1 MGTVMNGN
9 IWAGACVNGKVVS
22 GLVKNGIVFY
32 RKPISVYKRRIVVG
46 DNLSE
51 KTIYQDFP
59 KNYYVNNTSEWE
71 QTAFPII
78 IDERLNFGIITNT
91 LSTNPKGY
99 VVAFETREQS
109 SSYLY
114 KYDGSKEEF
123 NNILNLGSSS
133 SSVVKSISDGV
144 TYRHLFIE
152 DENIRPL
159 KVGDVITEN
168 TKFYFTFPD
177 DFHVDIQSMTDENRD
192 KNFIELDDGS
202 DYVLAYVVDEYRVDF
217 FTNNFSAQDYGA
229 CYAYDRNTGIRINLS
244 SKLAKDI
251 TDPWGNP
258 FTGTVTMV
266 DKNNEAY
273 QHILVDATT
282 LGA

>member
-1 MGTVMNGN
+1 MGTVMNGKK
-9 IWAGACVNGKVVS
+9 WAGACVNGKTVS
-22 GLVKNGIVFY
+22 GLAKNGVVFY
-32 RKPISVYKRRIVVG
+32 RMPVSTYRRRIMVG
-46 DNLSE
+46 DNLSNR
-51 KTIYQDFP
+51 TIFQDFP
-59 KNYYVNNTSEWE
+59 DGFYKSGMSDGE
-71 QTAFPII
+71 QFNLI
-78 IDERLNFGIITNT
+78 E
-91 LSTNPKGY
+91 S
-99 VVAFETREQS
+99 
-109 SSYLY
+109 
-114 KYDGSKEEF
+114 
-123 NNILNLGSSS
+123 NNINIYEYYNGGSYNVYCGNRTNSNLLYRYDLVFGRTMT
-133 SSVVKSISDGV
+133 KKDV
-144 TYRHLFIE
+144 TTGNYSNAIVTEVNENEAYRHLYIE

-159 KVGDVITEN
+159 KVGDIITDN
-168 TKFYFTFPD
+168 TVFYFTFPD

-217 FTNNFSAQDYGA
+217 FTNNFSAQDYGV

>member
-9 IWAGACVNGKVVS
+9 VWAGACINGKVVS
-22 GLVKNGIVFY
+22 GLAKDGSVFY
-32 RKPISVYKRRIVVG
+32 RKPVSTHRRRIMVG
-46 DNLSE
+46 DNLSNR
-51 KTIYQDFP
+51 TIFQDFP
-59 KNYYVNNTSEWE
+59 DGFYKSGMSDGEQFNLIESNNINIFEYYVGDSVSGTYNVYCKDRTDSNLLYMYDLVFGRTM
-71 QTAFPII
+71 TKK
-78 IDERLNFGIITNT
+78 DVTTGTYLNAT
-91 LSTNPKGY
+91 
-99 VVAFETREQS
+99 
-109 SSYLY
+109 
-114 KYDGSKEEF
+114 
-123 NNILNLGSSS
+123 
-133 SSVVKSISDGV
+133 V
-144 TYRHLFIE
+144 TEVNENEAYRHLYIE

-159 KVGDVITEN
+159 KVGDIITDN
-168 TKFYFTFPD
+168 TVFYFTFPD

-202 DYVLAYVVDEYRVDF
+202 DYVLAYVVGEYRVDF
-217 FTNNFSAQDYGA
+217 FTNNFSAQDYGV

-273 QHILVDATT
+273 QHILVDTTT
-282 LGA
+282 LGT

>member
-1 MGTVMNGN
+1 MGTVMNGKK
-9 IWAGACVNGKVVS
+9 WAGACVNGKTVS
-22 GLVKNGIVFY
+22 GLVKNGVVFY
-32 RKPISVYKRRIVVG
+32 KKYSISYKRRIMIG
-46 DNLSE
+46 DNLSG
-51 KTIYQDFP
+51 KTIFQDFP
-59 KNYYVNNTSEWE
+59 DGFFLVDFSWDTSRVL
-71 QTAFPII
+71 INSND
-78 IDERLNFGIITNT
+78 IDVYEKLDSMGFYEIYCG
-91 LSTNPKGY
+91 GY
-99 VVAFETREQS
+99 SNLMYRCDVTGAMPTTKKDV
-109 SSYLY
+109 
-114 KYDGSKEEF
+114 K
-123 NNILNLGSSS
+123 LGSYSNA
-133 SSVVKSISDGV
+133 IV
-144 TYRHLFIE
+144 TEVNENEAYRHIFIE

-159 KVGDVITEN
+159 KVGDIITDN
-168 TKFYFTFPD
+168 TVFYFTFPD

-217 FTNNFSAQDYGA
+217 FTNNFSAQDYGV

>member
-1 MGTVMNGN
+1 MGTVMNGKK
-9 IWAGACVNGKVVS
+9 WAGACVNGKTVS
-22 GLVKNGIVFY
+22 GLVKNGLVFY
-32 RKPISVYKRRIVVG
+32 RKAVDLYKRRIMVG
-46 DNLSE
+46 DNLSNR
-51 KTIYQDFP
+51 TIFQDFP
-59 KNYYVNNTSEWE
+59 DGFYKSGMSDGE
-71 QTAFPII
+71 QFNLI
-78 IDERLNFGIITNT
+78 E
-91 LSTNPKGY
+91 S
-99 VVAFETREQS
+99 
-109 SSYLY
+109 
-114 KYDGSKEEF
+114 
-123 NNILNLGSSS
+123 NNINIYEYYIGGSYNVYCGNRTNSNLLYRYDLVFGRTMT
-133 SSVVKSISDGV
+133 KKDV
-144 TYRHLFIE
+144 TTGNYSNAIVTEVNENEAYRHLYIE

-159 KVGDVITEN
+159 KVGDIITDN
-168 TKFYFTFPD
+168 TVFYFTFPD
-177 DFHVDIQSMTDENRD
+177 DFHVDIQSMTDGNRD

-202 DYVLAYVVDEYRVDF
+202 DYVLAYVVGEYRVDF
-217 FTNNFSAQDYGA
+217 FTNNFSAQDYGV

>member
-1 MGTVMNGN
+1 MGTVTNGKK
-9 IWAGACVNGKVVS
+9 WVGACVNGKTVS
-22 GLVKNGIVFY
+22 GLAKNGVVFY
-32 RKPISVYKRRIVVG
+32 RMPVSTYRRRIMVG
-46 DNLSE
+46 DNLSNR
-51 KTIYQDFP
+51 TIFQDFP
-59 KNYYVNNTSEWE
+59 DGFYKSGMSDGE
-71 QTAFPII
+71 QFNLI
-78 IDERLNFGIITNT
+78 E
-91 LSTNPKGY
+91 S
-99 VVAFETREQS
+99 
-109 SSYLY
+109 
-114 KYDGSKEEF
+114 
-123 NNILNLGSSS
+123 NNINIYEYYTGGSYNVYCGNRTNSNLLYRYDLVFGRTMTKKDVTTGTYLNAT
-133 SSVVKSISDGV
+133 VTEVNENK

-159 KVGDVITEN
+159 KVGDIITDN
-168 TKFYFTFPD
+168 TVFYFTFPD

-217 FTNNFSAQDYGA
+217 FTNNFSAQDYGV
-229 CYAYDRNTGIRINLS
+229 CYAYDRNTGIRINSS

>member
-1 MGTVMNGN
+1 MGTVKNGKK
-9 IWAGACVNGKVVS
+9 WAGACVNGKVVS
-22 GLVKNGIVFY
+22 GLVKNGLVFY
-32 RKPISVYKRRIVVG
+32 RMPVSTYRRRIMVG
-46 DNLSE
+46 DNLSNR
-51 KTIYQDFP
+51 TIFQDFP
-59 KNYYVNNTSEWE
+59 DGFYKSGMSDGE
-71 QTAFPII
+71 QFNLI
-78 IDERLNFGIITNT
+78 E
-91 LSTNPKGY
+91 S
-99 VVAFETREQS
+99 
-109 SSYLY
+109 
-114 KYDGSKEEF
+114 
-123 NNILNLGSSS
+123 NNINIYEYYIGGSYNVYCGNRTNSNLLYRYDLVFG
-133 SSVVKSISDGV
+133 KTMTKKDV
-144 TYRHLFIE
+144 TTGNYSNAIVTEVNENEAYRHIFIE

-159 KVGDVITEN
+159 KVGDIITDN
-168 TKFYFTFPD
+168 TVFYFTFPD

-217 FTNNFSAQDYGA
+217 FTNNFSAQDYGV

>member
-1 MGTVMNGN
+1 MGTVMNGKK
-9 IWAGACVNGKVVS
+9 WAGACVNGKTVS
-22 GLVKNGIVFY
+22 GLVKNGVVFY
-32 RKPISVYKRRIVVG
+32 RMPVSTYRRRIMVG
-46 DNLSE
+46 DNLSNR
-51 KTIYQDFP
+51 TIFQDFP
-59 KNYYVNNTSEWE
+59 DGFYKSGMSDGE
-71 QTAFPII
+71 QFNLI
-78 IDERLNFGIITNT
+78 E
-91 LSTNPKGY
+91 S
-99 VVAFETREQS
+99 
-109 SSYLY
+109 
-114 KYDGSKEEF
+114 
-123 NNILNLGSSS
+123 NNINIYEYYSGGSYNVYCGNRTNSNLLYRYDLVFGRTMTKKDVTTGTYLNAT
-133 SSVVKSISDGV
+133 VTEVNENK

-159 KVGDVITEN
+159 KVGDIITDN
-168 TKFYFTFPD
+168 TVFYFTFPD

-202 DYVLAYVVDEYRVDF
+202 DYVLAYVVGEYRVDF
-217 FTNNFSAQDYGA
+217 FTNNFSAQDYGV

>member
-1 MGTVMNGN
+1 MGTVMNGKK
-9 IWAGACVNGKVVS
+9 WAGACVNGKTVS
-22 GLVKNGIVFY
+22 GLVKNGVVFY
-32 RKPISVYKRRIVVG
+32 RKPVSTYRRRIMVG
-46 DNLSE
+46 DNLSNR
-51 KTIYQDFP
+51 TIFQDFP
-59 KNYYVNNTSEWE
+59 DGFYKSGMSDGE
-71 QTAFPII
+71 QFNLI
-78 IDERLNFGIITNT
+78 E
-91 LSTNPKGY
+91 S
-99 VVAFETREQS
+99 
-109 SSYLY
+109 
-114 KYDGSKEEF
+114 
-123 NNILNLGSSS
+123 NNINIYEYYMGGSYNVYCGNRTNSNLLYRYDLVFGRTMTKKDVTTGTYLNAT
-133 SSVVKSISDGV
+133 VTEVNENK

-159 KVGDVITEN
+159 EVGDVITST

-192 KNFIELDDGS
+192 KNFIELDDGC

-217 FTNNFSAQDYGA
+217 FTNNFSAQDYGV

>member
-1 MGTVMNGN
+1 MGTVMNGKK
-9 IWAGACVNGKVVS
+9 WAGACVNGKTVS
-22 GLVKNGIVFY
+22 GLVKNGVVFY
-32 RKPISVYKRRIVVG
+32 RKPVSTYRRRIMVG
-46 DNLSE
+46 DNLSNR
-51 KTIYQDFP
+51 TIFQDFP
-59 KNYYVNNTSEWE
+59 DGFYKSGMSDGE
-71 QTAFPII
+71 QFNLI
-78 IDERLNFGIITNT
+78 E
-91 LSTNPKGY
+91 S
-99 VVAFETREQS
+99 
-109 SSYLY
+109 
-114 KYDGSKEEF
+114 
-123 NNILNLGSSS
+123 NNINIYEYYFGDSVSGTYNVYCKDRADSNLLYRYDLVFGRTMTKKDVTTGTYLNAT
-133 SSVVKSISDGV
+133 VTEVNENK

-159 KVGDVITEN
+159 EVGDVITST

-217 FTNNFSAQDYGA
+217 FTNNFSAQDYGV

>member
-1 MGTVMNGN
+1 MGTVMNGKK
-9 IWAGACVNGKVVS
+9 WAGACVNGKVVS
-22 GLVKNGIVFY
+22 GLVKNGLVFY
-32 RKPISVYKRRIVVG
+32 RMPVSTYRRRIMVG
-46 DNLSE
+46 DNLSNR
-51 KTIYQDFP
+51 TIFQDFP
-59 KNYYVNNTSEWE
+59 DGFYKSGMSDGE
-71 QTAFPII
+71 QFNLI
-78 IDERLNFGIITNT
+78 E
-91 LSTNPKGY
+91 S
-99 VVAFETREQS
+99 
-109 SSYLY
+109 
-114 KYDGSKEEF
+114 
-123 NNILNLGSSS
+123 NNINIYEYYNGGSYNVYCGNRTDSNLLYRYDLVFGRTMTKKDVTTGTYLNAT
-133 SSVVKSISDGV
+133 VTEVNENK

-152 DENIRPL
+152 DENIRPVQ
-159 KVGDVITEN
+159 VGDVITST

-217 FTNNFSAQDYGA
+217 FTNNFSAQDYGV
-229 CYAYDRNTGIRINLS
+229 CYAYDRNTGIRINSS

>member
-1 MGTVMNGN
+1 MGTVMNGKK
-9 IWAGACVNGKVVS
+9 WAGACVNGKTVS
-22 GLVKNGIVFY
+22 GLVKNGVVFY
-32 RKPISVYKRRIVVG
+32 RKPVSTYRRRIMVG
-46 DNLSE
+46 DNLSNR
-51 KTIYQDFP
+51 TIFQDFP
-59 KNYYVNNTSEWE
+59 DGFYKSGMSDGE
-71 QTAFPII
+71 QFNLI
-78 IDERLNFGIITNT
+78 E
-91 LSTNPKGY
+91 S
-99 VVAFETREQS
+99 
-109 SSYLY
+109 
-114 KYDGSKEEF
+114 
-123 NNILNLGSSS
+123 NNINIYEYYNGGSYNVYCGNRTDSNLLYRYDLVFGRTMTKKDVTTGTYLNAT
-133 SSVVKSISDGV
+133 VTEVNENK

-159 KVGDVITEN
+159 EVGDVITST

-217 FTNNFSAQDYGA
+217 FTNNFSAQDYGV

>member
-1 MGTVMNGN
+1 MGTVMNGKK
-9 IWAGACVNGKVVS
+9 WAGACVNGKTVS
-22 GLVKNGIVFY
+22 GLVKNGVVFY
-32 RKPISVYKRRIVVG
+32 KKSSISYKRRIMIG
-46 DNLSE
+46 DNLSG
-51 KTIYQDFP
+51 KTIFQDFP
-59 KNYYVNNTSEWE
+59 DGFFLVDFSWDTSRVL
-71 QTAFPII
+71 INSND
-78 IDERLNFGIITNT
+78 IDIYEKLDSMGFYEIYCG
-91 LSTNPKGY
+91 GY
-99 VVAFETREQS
+99 SNLMYRCDVTGAMPTTKKDV
-109 SSYLY
+109 
-114 KYDGSKEEF
+114 K
-123 NNILNLGSSS
+123 LGSYSNA
-133 SSVVKSISDGV
+133 IV
-144 TYRHLFIE
+144 TEVNENEAYRHIFIE

-159 KVGDVITEN
+159 KVGDIITDN
-168 TKFYFTFPD
+168 TVFYFTFPD

-202 DYVLAYVVDEYRVDF
+202 DYVLAYVVGEYRVDF
-217 FTNNFSAQDYGA
+217 FTNNFSAQDYGV

>member
-1 MGTVMNGN
+1 MGTVMNGKK
-9 IWAGACVNGKVVS
+9 WAGACVNGKTVS
-22 GLVKNGIVFY
+22 GLVKNGVVFY
-32 RKPISVYKRRIVVG
+32 RKPVSTYRRRIMVG
-46 DNLSE
+46 DNLSNR
-51 KTIYQDFP
+51 TIFQDFP
-59 KNYYVNNTSEWE
+59 DGFYKSGMSDGE
-71 QTAFPII
+71 QFNLI
-78 IDERLNFGIITNT
+78 E
-91 LSTNPKGY
+91 S
-99 VVAFETREQS
+99 
-109 SSYLY
+109 
-114 KYDGSKEEF
+114 
-123 NNILNLGSSS
+123 NNINIYEYYMGGSYNVYCGNRTNSNLLYRYDLVFGRTMTKKDVTTGTYLNAT
-133 SSVVKSISDGV
+133 VTEVNENK

-159 KVGDVITEN
+159 EVGDVITST

-217 FTNNFSAQDYGA
+217 FTNNFSAQDYGV

>member
-1 MGTVMNGN
+1 MGTVTNGKK
-9 IWAGACVNGKVVS
+9 WVGACVNGKTVS
-22 GLVKNGIVFY
+22 GLVKNGVVFY
-32 RKPISVYKRRIVVG
+32 RKPVSTYRRRIMVG
-46 DNLSE
+46 DNLSNR
-51 KTIYQDFP
+51 TIFQDFP
-59 KNYYVNNTSEWE
+59 DGFYKSGMSDGE
-71 QTAFPII
+71 QFNLI
-78 IDERLNFGIITNT
+78 E
-91 LSTNPKGY
+91 S
-99 VVAFETREQS
+99 
-109 SSYLY
+109 
-114 KYDGSKEEF
+114 
-123 NNILNLGSSS
+123 NNINIYEYYMGGSYNVYCGNRTDSNLLYRYDLVFGRTMTKKDVTTGTYLNAT
-133 SSVVKSISDGV
+133 VTEVNENK

-159 KVGDVITEN
+159 KVGDIITDN
-168 TKFYFTFPD
+168 TVFYFTFPD

-217 FTNNFSAQDYGA
+217 FTNNFSAQDYGV